1 MNHGKIDKQKPQTA
15 LDKWNNAL
23 ARILGKREKIP
34 SDGNS
39 QIPTSDGK
47 FGFIVIAMVIFL
59 WLLTGIYYVP
69 QNTYGII
76 MHNGK
81 VSSVKAGIAVGIDYP
96 YPFSDIAVIDN
107 ISNNL
112 SIGKVDNERF
122 VVISA
127 NNKPL
132 QMIVEVIYRVTDPRQ
147 YFIAHYQENTDSK
160 QTIKWQVQSLIQ
172 SYVVNKQSS
181 ELLGGSNIVIANDI
195 RRQSESQLADFGI
208 KIEKMTIVKLSN
220 LDLQLQ
226 QGKSSS
232 ISSSSTTN
240 SPIGEI
246 LNQAK
251 QYQSYVNNDLE
262 SQVKEFH
269 KLLPEYR
276 SNPDVVAQLM
286 YYKMLSSIPASESA
300 VPDFSLLRSSLD
312 EFKNR
317 INNGSIS
324 TQQSNGIE
332 ESDVRK
338 LNRTVDRER
347 EFKGR

>member
-23 ARILGKREKIP
+23 ARMLGKREKKS
-34 SDGNS
+34 SDGNN
-39 QIPTSDGK
+39 QTPTSDGK
-47 FGFIVIAMVIFL
+47 FGFIVIAMVVFL

-81 VSSVKAGIAVGIDYP
+81 VSSVKSGIAIGIDYP

-107 ISNNL
+107 ISNSL
-112 SIGKVDNERF
+112 SIGKVDNEKF
-122 VVISA
+122 VVVSA
-127 NNKPL
+127 NDKPL
-132 QMIVEVIYRVTDPRQ
+132 QMVVEVVYRVTNPRQ
-147 YFIAHYQENTDSK
+147 YFIAHYQENTDFK
-160 QTIKWQVQSLIQ
+160 QIMKWQVQSLIQ
-172 SYVVNKQSS
+172 SYVINKQSS
-181 ELLGGSNIVIANDI
+181 ELLSGSSIVIANDI
-195 RRQSESQLADFGI
+195 RRQSEFQLANFGI
-208 KIEKMTIVKLSN
+208 KVEKMTIVKLSN
-220 LDLQLQ
+220 LDTQLQ
-226 QGKSSS
+226 QDKESS
-232 ISSSSTTN
+232 ISSSSTIN
-240 SPIGEI
+240 SSVGEI

-251 QYQSYVNNDLE
+251 QYQNYINNDLE

-286 YYKMLSSIPASESA
+286 YYKMLSSIPVSESA

-312 EFKNR
+312 EFKSR
-317 INNGSIS
+317 ISNGSIS
-324 TQQSNGIE
+324 TLQSNSFE
-332 ESDVRK
+332 ESDIRK

>member
-23 ARILGKREKIP
+23 ARMLGKREKKS
-34 SDGNS
+34 SDGNN
-39 QIPTSDGK
+39 QTPTSDGK
-47 FGFIVIAMVIFL
+47 FGFIVIAMVVFL

-81 VSSVKAGIAVGIDYP
+81 VSSVKSGIAIGIDYP

-107 ISNNL
+107 ISNSL
-112 SIGKVDNERF
+112 SIGKVDNEKF
-122 VVISA
+122 VVVSA

-132 QMIVEVIYRVTDPRQ
+132 QMVVEVVYRVTNPRQ
-147 YFIAHYQENTDSK
+147 YFIAHYQENTDFK
-160 QTIKWQVQSLIQ
+160 QIMKWQVQSLIQ
-172 SYVVNKQSS
+172 SYVINKQSS
-181 ELLGGSNIVIANDI
+181 ELLSGSSIVIANDI
-195 RRQSESQLADFGI
+195 RRQSEFQLANFGI
-208 KIEKMTIVKLSN
+208 KVEKMTIVKLSN
-220 LDLQLQ
+220 LDTQLQ
-226 QGKSSS
+226 QDKESS
-232 ISSSSTTN
+232 ISSSSTIN
-240 SPIGEI
+240 SSVGEI

-251 QYQSYVNNDLE
+251 QYQNYINNDLD

-286 YYKMLSSIPASESA
+286 YYKMLSSIPVSESA

-312 EFKNR
+312 EFKSR

-324 TQQSNGIE
+324 TQQSISFE

-338 LNRTVDRER
+338 LNRIVDRER